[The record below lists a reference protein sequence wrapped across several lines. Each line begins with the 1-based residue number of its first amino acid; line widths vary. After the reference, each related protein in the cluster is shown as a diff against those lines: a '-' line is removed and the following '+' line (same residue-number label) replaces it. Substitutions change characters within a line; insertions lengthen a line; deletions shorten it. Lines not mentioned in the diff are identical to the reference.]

1 MPYTL
6 FRYSI
11 NIATAHVTL
20 LSDDDET
27 LDDREALDEKEGVN
41 NTHCINTDDET

>member
-6 FRYSI
+6 FRYAI

-20 LSDDDET
+20 LSDDDE
-27 LDDREALDEKEGVN
+27 ALDETDLDISAIDE
-41 NTHCINTDDET
+41 INDWE

>member
-6 FRYSI
+6 FRYAI

-20 LSDDDET
+20 LSDDDEA
-27 LDDREALDEKEGVN
+27 LDDEALEEKEGVN
-41 NTHCINTDDET
+41 NTHYIDIEDET